1 MGENGRA
8 DSLWDFM
15 IQTNTL
21 VMANQPAIVVVYKL
35 QKKAVV
41 IDVAIPSDS
50 NIKKK
55 QWKNVEKNKGL
66 KEEAEK
72 MWEVKATVVTT
83 GV

>member
-1 MGENGRA
+1 MGENDRA

-21 VMANQPAIVVVYKL
+21 VMANQPVIVVVYKL

-41 IDVAIPSDS
+41 VDVAIPSDS
-50 NIKKK
+50 NTKKK

-72 MWEVKATVVTT
+72 MWEVKVTT